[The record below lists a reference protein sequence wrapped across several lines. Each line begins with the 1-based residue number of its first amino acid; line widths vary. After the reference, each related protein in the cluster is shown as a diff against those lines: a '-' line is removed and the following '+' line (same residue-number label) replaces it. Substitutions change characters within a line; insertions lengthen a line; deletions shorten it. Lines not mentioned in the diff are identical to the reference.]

1 LSGFESV
8 ETLLLQ
14 IRGEPERKIAI
25 AASGRLLAEVRLSNA
40 SVPAGAVVR
49 LLRTAAPAAHASP
62 RVAPQT
68 PLSCQCK
75 DGICRLQV
83 PRLQEAAAAP
93 AWGRLLQ
100 AALALLAQ
108 AANGSA
114 APEDDVLDVEEF
126 AGGTTQQGPVYIHKY
141 LIPALTE

>member
-1 LSGFESV
+1 MQRHGQRFCGCAVALALILHPGSCCVVSMV
-8 ETLLLQ
+8 TV
-14 IRGEPERKIAI
+14 P
-25 AASGRLLAEVRLSNA
+25 GRS
-40 SVPAGAVVR
+40 
-49 LLRTAAPAAHASP
+49 
-62 RVAPQT
+62 
-68 PLSCQCK
+68 
-75 DGICRLQV
+75 QV

-126 AGGTTQQGPVYIHKY
+126 AGGMMQCSKRICEDAH
-141 LIPALTE
+141 

>member
-1 LSGFESV
+1 
-8 ETLLLQ
+8 
-14 IRGEPERKIAI
+14 
-25 AASGRLLAEVRLSNA
+25 
-40 SVPAGAVVR
+40 
-49 LLRTAAPAAHASP
+49 
-62 RVAPQT
+62 
-68 PLSCQCK
+68 
-75 DGICRLQV
+75 LQV

-126 AGGTTQQGPVYIHKY
+126 AGRMVQGPVHIHNY
-141 LIPALTE
+141 PHLIPALAK

>member
-1 LSGFESV
+1 MFPV
-8 ETLLLQ
+8 
-14 IRGEPERKIAI
+14 
-25 AASGRLLAEVRLSNA
+25 
-40 SVPAGAVVR
+40 
-49 LLRTAAPAAHASP
+49 LRQRRQCSDT
-62 RVAPQT
+62 
-68 PLSCQCK
+68 SCS
-75 DGICRLQV
+75 QV

-126 AGGTTQQGPVYIHKY
+126 AGGMMQGPVHIRVSSPH
-141 LIPALTE
+141 

>member
-1 LSGFESV
+1 MS
-8 ETLLLQ
+8 
-14 IRGEPERKIAI
+14 
-25 AASGRLLAEVRLSNA
+25 AEDVCSH
-40 SVPAGAVVR
+40 AGTQPQTFPVVR
-49 LLRTAAPAAHASP
+49 QR
-62 RVAPQT
+62 R
-68 PLSCQCK
+68 QCS
-75 DGICRLQV
+75 DTLVCSQV

-126 AGGTTQQGPVYIHKY
+126 AGGMMQGPVRMDISSPH
-141 LIPALTE
+141 